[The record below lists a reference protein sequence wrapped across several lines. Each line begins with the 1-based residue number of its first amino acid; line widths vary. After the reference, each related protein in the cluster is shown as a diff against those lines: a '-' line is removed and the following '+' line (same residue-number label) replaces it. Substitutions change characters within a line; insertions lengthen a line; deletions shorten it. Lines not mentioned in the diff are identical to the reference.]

1 MYQYLVQVKDKDS
14 DPWQIL
20 HGWARPFT
28 YGFTLDDTMDSG
40 KIVLPFSTAEPI
52 VKPFSRVRIT
62 INEDGAQVDCIDAPR
77 LPPFHGRRDFS
88 RDDAPPVAPGCVGGK
103 RVAESVRS
111 SGANGGTDSG
121 EGLTAGVGCDKLLE
135 IGKDV
140 MI

>member
-28 YGFTLDDTMDSG
+28 YGFTLDDTLDSG

-77 LPPFHGRRDFS
+77 LPPFHGRRDFP
-88 RDDAPPVAPGCVGGK
+88 RDDAPPSR
-103 RVAESVRS
+103 RVASAG
-111 SGANGGTDSG
+111 SGLRKVCAPREQT
-121 EGLTAGVGCDKLLE
+121 EGRIVERA
-135 IGKDV
+135 
-140 MI
+140 

>member
-28 YGFTLDDTMDSG
+28 YGFTLDDTLDSG

-62 INEDGAQVDCIDAPR
+62 INEDGAQVDCIDALR
-77 LPPFHGRRDFS
+77 LPPFHGRRDFPVTTHPRRAGLRRREAGCGKCALLGS
-88 RDDAPPVAPGCVGGK
+88 KRRDG
-103 RVAESVRS
+103 
-111 SGANGGTDSG
+111 
-121 EGLTAGVGCDKLLE
+121 
-135 IGKDV
+135 
-140 MI
+140 